1 MQIRSAPSFVA
12 IDFETADYQPD
23 SACALGLA
31 RVKGG
36 VLQDCHYYLIK
47 PPRTRFCFT
56 HIHRLTW
63 QDVADQPTFG
73 ELWPRIAPLLEGA
86 EFLAAH
92 NAGFDRR
99 VLRSCCE
106 TYGFLPPPLPFRCTM
121 ELARQVW
128 RIYPTRLPDV
138 CRHLGIALNHHH
150 AVSDAEACARIV
162 LAAFRSGK
170 LR

>member
-1 MQIRSAPSFVA
+1 
-12 IDFETADYQPD
+12 
-23 SACALGLA
+23 
-31 RVKGG
+31 
-36 VLQDCHYYLIK
+36 
-47 PPRTRFCFT
+47 
-56 HIHRLTW
+56 
-63 QDVADQPTFG
+63 
-73 ELWPRIAPLLEGA
+73 
-86 EFLAAH
+86 
-92 NAGFDRR
+92 
-99 VLRSCCE
+99 
-106 TYGFLPPPLPFRCTM
+106 M